1 MNTREKG
8 TEYEHIAAKFLQ
20 DQGVIICE
28 CNYRNRQGEIDIIG
42 KHGEY
47 TVFFEVKYRR
57 NNASGPPE
65 EAVDYRKQRKICKVA
80 DHYRMIHHIGE
91 FSPVRYDVVAI
102 CGTEITWYQNAFAH
116 IYR

>member
-8 TEYEHIAAKFLQ
+8 TEYEKIAAKFLQ
-20 DQGVIICE
+20 NHGVIISE
-28 CNYRNRQGEIDIIG
+28 YNYRNRQGEIDIIG
-42 KHGEY
+42 KDGEY
-47 TVFFEVKYRR
+47 SVFFEIKYRK
-57 NNASGPPE
+57 NDASGQPA

-80 DHYRMIHHIGE
+80 DYYRMMHQIGE

-116 IYR
+116 IYT